1 MTSKVSAPISLFER
15 TIRSNAYKA
24 LTPTQKLDV
33 MLAHKSFE
41 QLLKDG
47 DLFDVQGAS
56 QRSGYTPQHVRRLCR
71 ENRLDHLE
79 RGLND
84 AEVHFYFLPEQLKA
98 LFTYK
103 KAKA

>member
-1 MTSKVSAPISLFER
+1 MTTPRLKEPTLFER
-15 TIRSNAYKA
+15 TIRSSAYKA
-24 LTPTQKLDV
+24 LKPESKLDV
-33 MLAHKSFE
+33 MLAHKPFE

-71 ENRLDHLE
+71 EERLDHLT

-84 AEVHFYFLPEQLKA
+84 EEVHFFFLPEQLKA

-103 KAKA
+103 KSRA

>member
-1 MTSKVSAPISLFER
+1 MTSKAAAPMSLFER
-15 TIRSNAYKA
+15 TTRSSAYKA
-24 LTPTQKLDV
+24 LKPTQKLDV
-33 MLAHKSFE
+33 MLAHKPFE

-71 ENRLDHLE
+71 EERLDHLT
-79 RGLND
+79 RGLNNE
-84 AEVHFYFLPEQLKA
+84 EVHFYFLPEQLAA